1 MVVMVSY
8 NYVVQDIIDWENAKI
23 KIVNIDVLILMIRV
37 IFLSANKE

>member
-1 MVVMVSY
+1 MVNY